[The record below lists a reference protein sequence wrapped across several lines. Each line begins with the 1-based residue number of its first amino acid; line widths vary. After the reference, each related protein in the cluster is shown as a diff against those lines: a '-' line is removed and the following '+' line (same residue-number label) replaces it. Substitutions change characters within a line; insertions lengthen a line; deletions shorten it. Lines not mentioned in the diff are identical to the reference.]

1 MTDTAT
7 SNDTSVTTSIEVDA
21 PAERAFTVFTDG
33 IESWWNPDHH
43 IIEAP
48 LAGMV
53 FEPLVGGRIYDKGT
67 DGSVCAWARVLAYEP
82 PSRLVFSWDI
92 SLHWQI
98 ETDPARCSEVEVR
111 FIPQGPDRTRVELEH
126 RHLDRHGAGWESMRS
141 AVSAADGWGSGLA
154 RFAAVLGAGTV
165 G

>member
-7 SNDTSVTTSIEVDA
+7 NSGTSVTTSIEVA
-21 PAERAFTVFTDG
+21 ASVERAFTVFTDG

-53 FEPLVGGRIYDKGT
+53 LEPFAGGRIYDKGT
-67 DGSVCAWARVLAYEP
+67 DGSECTWSRVLAFERP
-82 PSRLVFSWDI
+82 HRLVFTWDI

-111 FIPQGPDRTRVELEH
+111 FIPQGPDRTLVELEH
-126 RHLDRHGAGWESMRS
+126 RHLDRHGEGWESMRS
-141 AVSAADGWGSGLA
+141 AVSAADGWDSGLS
-154 RFAAVLGAGTV
+154 RLAAVLGGGTV